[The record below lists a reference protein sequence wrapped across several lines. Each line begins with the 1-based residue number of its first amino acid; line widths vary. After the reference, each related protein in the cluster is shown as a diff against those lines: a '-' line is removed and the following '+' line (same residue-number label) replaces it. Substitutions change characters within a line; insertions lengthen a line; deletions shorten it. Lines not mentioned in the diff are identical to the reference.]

1 MLGPFISALGSI
13 WCPEHFVCVNP
24 QCRRGLQDIG
34 FVEEKGQLYC
44 EYCFEKFI
52 APSCNK
58 CNNKIKGDCLNAIGK
73 HFHPQCFSCAHCKKE
88 FGSNPFFLEEGL
100 PYCEKMCK
108 KNLEGQSFYAKGG
121 RPFCKNHAR

>member
-1 MLGPFISALGSI
+1 MIRGPFISALGQI

-24 QCRRGLQDIG
+24 QCHRSLQDIG

-58 CNNKIKGDCLNAIGK
+58 CNNKIKGVRTLFIPLPSDIHYLCRIHITQSVELNT
-73 HFHPQCFSCAHCKKE
+73 
-88 FGSNPFFLEEGL
+88 
-100 PYCEKMCK
+100 
-108 KNLEGQSFYAKGG
+108 
-121 RPFCKNHAR
+121 